1 VSSHSNGSGDAVRVR
16 VKICGLTRPEDAALA
31 VSLGAWALGVIFAPE
46 SPRRVSHEQ
55 AVAVLEPASAGVER
69 VGVFVNAGPDEIVE
83 TARVCGLTAV
93 QLHGDES
100 PGECLEVGRRTGCLV
115 IKALRVAGPESLA
128 GVVSFD
134 TDFILLDTYQSERHG
149 GTGEVFD
156 WSLAAALPTSVRGER
171 LILSGGLNPDNIV
184 EAVRV
189 VAPLAVDVASGV
201 ESAPGIKDPEKM
213 KLLFDTMNEMN
224 R

>member
-1 VSSHSNGSGDAVRVR
+1 MSSHSNGSGNMTRVR
-16 VKICGLTRPEDAALA
+16 VKICGLTKPQDAALA
-31 VSLGAWALGVIFAPE
+31 AGLGAWALGVIFAPG
-46 SPRRVSHEQ
+46 SPRRVSREQ
-55 AVAVLEPASAGVER
+55 AVAVLGPGPAGVER
-69 VGVFVNAGPDEIVE
+69 VGVFVNAGLDEIVE

-93 QLHGDES
+93 QLHGEES
-100 PGECLEVGRRTGCLV
+100 PGDCLDVGRRTGCLV

-128 GVVSFD
+128 GVVTFD
-134 TDFILLDTYQSERHG
+134 TDFILLDTYQPERHG

-156 WSLAAALPTSVRGER
+156 WSLAAALPASARGDR
-171 LILSGGLNPDNIV
+171 LILSGGLNPDNIA

-213 KLLFDTMNEMN
+213 KKLFDKLNEMD

>member
-1 VSSHSNGSGDAVRVR
+1 MARVR

-46 SPRRVSHEQ
+46 SPRRVGRKQ
-55 AVAVLEPASAGVER
+55 AAAVLEPAAAGVER
-69 VGVFVNAGPDEIVE
+69 VGVFVNAGLDEIVE
-83 TARVCGLTAV
+83 TARACGLTV
-93 QLHGDES
+93 LQLHGDES
-100 PGECLEVGRRTGCLV
+100 PDECLDVGRLTGCLV

-128 GVVSFD
+128 GVVTFD

-149 GTGEVFD
+149 GTGRVFD
-156 WSLAAALPTSVRGER
+156 WSLAAALPAGLRSER
-171 LILSGGLNPDNIV
+171 LILSGGLNPDNIA

-201 ESAPGIKDPEKM
+201 ESAPGMKDAEKM
-213 KLLFDTMNEMN
+213 KLLFDKLNEMN